1 MTVTTRSALR
11 RARRRTRRRAGLAML
26 VSLFTIGSAV
36 TLPGAADAHSSERHG
51 PKPTI
56 VLVHGA
62 WADASSWTG
71 VVRDLQADGYRVVA
85 PANPLRALEAD
96 SDYLETLLA
105 TIDGPIVLVG
115 HSYGAAV
122 ITNAAT
128 GDPAVQALVFVNG
141 SVPAEG
147 ETVAELAGPDS
158 ALSAPDP
165 TTVFDFVPAALPP
178 TALTDVYLKPT
189 TVLRSFAA
197 GLSRDRALAL
207 WATQRPITFGA
218 LNETSGKPAW
228 ESIPSWYLIG
238 TQDRVIPSS
247 AQEAM
252 ADKAGSTV
260 VRYNAGHLGL
270 VTHPAQVAR
279 TITAAARA
287 TR

>member
-1 MTVTTRSALR
+1 
-11 RARRRTRRRAGLAML
+11 ML
-26 VSLFTIGSAV
+26 VSLFTIGSVAA
-36 TLPGAADAHSSERHG
+36 LPGAADAHTGERHG
-51 PKPTI
+51 SKPTI

-71 VVRDLQADGYRVVA
+71 VVRQLQADGYRVIA
-85 PANPLRALEAD
+85 PANPLRSLESD

-122 ITNAAT
+122 ITNAAA

-158 ALSAPDP
+158 ALSVSDP
-165 TTVFDFVPAALPP
+165 TTIFDFVPAALPP
-178 TALTDVYLKPT
+178 TPETDVYLKST
-189 TVLRSFAA
+189 TFLRSFAT

-207 WATQRPITFGA
+207 WATQRPVTFGA
-218 LNETSGKPAW
+218 LNEPSGKPAW

-238 TQDRVIPSS
+238 TEDRVIPSS
-247 AQEAM
+247 AQEDM

-260 VRYNAGHLGL
+260 VRYHAGHLGPI
-270 VTHPAQVAR
+270 THPTQVTR
-279 TITAAARA
+279 TITAAVRA